1 MGKKKKEKNTEMR
14 IEIIRL
20 FYVNKEK
27 GWISGLARIIRK
39 KKNPEIKIAGNI
51 SDPAEG
57 DLYDVSGYYEDNI
70 YGHQFQITK
79 SESAMKDPIITDEA
93 IRDAIDELLPDNR
106 DWAYLL
112 LTGFVKGIGPKMTY
126 KIVKNLGNKLDLVLS
141 GWDEDCLDFLNE
153 TTRYRFVDSVNEFR
167 CYRKLCG
174 FFKGFITPNRA
185 IKIYDHYAT
194 EVEKNTE
201 SPCFTGLDKIKENPY
216 VLIAEIDGI
225 GFNSLDDIVRK
236 LDLPNYEELRF
247 PAAILE
253 AMRQTNAAG
262 HCYCTETEL
271 LSVLEQFLQ
280 VKVDQDRFETT
291 LLQLIDKNLVVV
303 VESKI
308 YLKKIY
314 SAETESASFINEH
327 NHSMQ
332 TLSSLAVD
340 RVLNS
345 LHLPFELD
353 PSQKRAVHVVNSNEL
368 SIITGGPGTG
378 KSTIIKAIIQCWLK
392 NNKEDTL
399 RLLAPTGRASKRL
412 AEATDHEAST
422 IHRYMY
428 HKAVDDY
435 GQNDTLLYII
445 DEVSMVDVNLLYSF
459 FKVVS
464 KSGKCKIVLVG
475 DKDQLP
481 SIGPGR
487 VLSDLQHKIPTAE
500 LTKQHRSEGDIAW
513 NASMINNGCKFSDLV
528 FGEKT
533 QFVPCD
539 KGEILSKCIETYKEE
554 VKAHGIQN
562 VCILT
567 ARRKEDKEDRQH
579 TSMTINKLLH
589 PDFIKEPEVKNKIQV
604 GDRVMQRCNNYNL
617 KVFNGDLGIV
627 SNITPKSIIVK
638 MDDGRIIEY
647 TPAYQDELVM
657 AYAMTIHK
665 SQGSEF
671 DVCIIPMNYSDYIML
686 QRNLLYTA
694 VTRAKQKVILIG
706 DKKAFAQ
713 AIRENK
719 EINRH
724 TRLKSLVD

>member
-1 MGKKKKEKNTEMR
+1 M
-14 IEIIRL
+14 
-20 FYVNKEK
+20 
-27 GWISGLARIIRK
+27 
-39 KKNPEIKIAGNI
+39 
-51 SDPAEG
+51 
-57 DLYDVSGYYEDNI
+57 
-70 YGHQFQITK
+70 
-79 SESAMKDPIITDEA
+79 
-93 IRDAIDELLPDNR
+93 
-106 DWAYLL
+106 
-112 LTGFVKGIGPKMTY
+112 
-126 KIVKNLGNKLDLVLS
+126 
-141 GWDEDCLDFLNE
+141 
-153 TTRYRFVDSVNEFR
+153 
-167 CYRKLCG
+167 
-174 FFKGFITPNRA
+174 
-185 IKIYDHYAT
+185 
-194 EVEKNTE
+194 
-201 SPCFTGLDKIKENPY
+201 
-216 VLIAEIDGI
+216 
-225 GFNSLDDIVRK
+225 
-236 LDLPNYEELRF
+236 
-247 PAAILE
+247 
-253 AMRQTNAAG
+253 
-262 HCYCTETEL
+262 
-271 LSVLEQFLQ
+271 
-280 VKVDQDRFETT
+280 
-291 LLQLIDKNLVVV
+291 
-303 VESKI
+303 
-308 YLKKIY
+308 
-314 SAETESASFINEH
+314 
-327 NHSMQ
+327 
-332 TLSSLAVD
+332 
-340 RVLNS
+340 
-345 LHLPFELD
+345 
-353 PSQKRAVHVVNSNEL
+353 
-368 SIITGGPGTG
+368 
-378 KSTIIKAIIQCWLK
+378 
-392 NNKEDTL
+392 
-399 RLLAPTGRASKRL
+399 
-412 AEATDHEAST
+412 
-422 IHRYMY
+422 
-428 HKAVDDY
+428 
-435 GQNDTLLYII
+435 
-445 DEVSMVDVNLLYSF
+445 
-459 FKVVS
+459 
-464 KSGKCKIVLVG
+464 VG

-487 VLSDLQHKIPTAE
+487 VLSDLLHKIPTAE

>member
-1 MGKKKKEKNTEMR
+1 
-14 IEIIRL
+14 
-20 FYVNKEK
+20 
-27 GWISGLARIIRK
+27 
-39 KKNPEIKIAGNI
+39 
-51 SDPAEG
+51 
-57 DLYDVSGYYEDNI
+57 
-70 YGHQFQITK
+70 
-79 SESAMKDPIITDEA
+79 
-93 IRDAIDELLPDNR
+93 
-106 DWAYLL
+106 
-112 LTGFVKGIGPKMTY
+112 
-126 KIVKNLGNKLDLVLS
+126 
-141 GWDEDCLDFLNE
+141 
-153 TTRYRFVDSVNEFR
+153 
-167 CYRKLCG
+167 
-174 FFKGFITPNRA
+174 
-185 IKIYDHYAT
+185 
-194 EVEKNTE
+194 
-201 SPCFTGLDKIKENPY
+201 
-216 VLIAEIDGI
+216 
-225 GFNSLDDIVRK
+225 
-236 LDLPNYEELRF
+236 
-247 PAAILE
+247 
-253 AMRQTNAAG
+253 
-262 HCYCTETEL
+262 
-271 LSVLEQFLQ
+271 
-280 VKVDQDRFETT
+280 
-291 LLQLIDKNLVVV
+291 
-303 VESKI
+303 
-308 YLKKIY
+308 
-314 SAETESASFINEH
+314 
-327 NHSMQ
+327 MQ

-435 GQNDTLLYII
+435 GQKDTLLYII

-487 VLSDLQHKIPTAE
+487 VLSDLLHKIPTAE